1 MATATAS
8 QRTDDRS
15 AAGRAPATV
24 PRRALGRFA
33 RRLPARLLTA
43 LLLVVVIYP
52 LVWLFLG
59 SLKSQADY
67 LNGSAFSLPAHWM
80 WGNYKAAWITGDLGI
95 YIRNS
100 VTAVLPALALVI
112 VLGSAAGFA
121 LQLMRWRLSRPT
133 MLLFL
138 AGIMVP
144 TQMILLPLFTIYYQ
158 AGLTGTLWPLII
170 TYTATGLP
178 LTVFMLATY
187 FRAVPH
193 EVIEAAA
200 IDGAGIFRI
209 FFSVAFPMV
218 RNAILTV
225 ALVQF
230 FFMWND
236 LLIALTFTNSNS
248 LRTVQVGLLNF
259 TGEFGSIQYGPL
271 FAAIC
276 ITVFGTLILFL
287 ALNQKVMKGLAGGA
301 VKG

>member
-1 MATATAS
+1 VTTATAAPPVGE
-8 QRTDDRS
+8 RTVR
-15 AAGRAPATV
+15 RAPAPLV
-24 PRRALGRFA
+24 SRRAVTRFA
-33 RRLPARLLTA
+33 RRLPARLLTLV
-43 LLLVVVIYP
+43 LLIVVVYP

-59 SLKSQADY
+59 SLKSQYDY
-67 LNGSAFSLPAHWM
+67 LNTPTYTLPTHWM
-80 WGNYKAAWITGDLGI
+80 WGNYKAAWVTGDLGL

-100 VTAVLPALALVI
+100 VTAVFPALALVI
-112 VLGSAAGFA
+112 LLGSAAGFA
-121 LQLMRWRLSRPT
+121 LQVMKWRLSRPV

-144 TQMILLPLFTIYYQ
+144 SQMILLPLFTIYFQ
-158 AGLTGTLWPLII
+158 IGLTGSLWPLII

-178 LTVFMLATY
+178 LTVFMMATY
-187 FRAVPH
+187 FRAVPR

-200 IDGAGIFRI
+200 IDGARIFRV
-209 FFSVAFPMV
+209 FFSVALPMM

-225 ALVQF
+225 ALTQF

-236 LLIALTFTNSNS
+236 LLVALTFTDSNN

-259 TGEFGSIQYGPL
+259 TGQFGAIEYGPL

-276 ITVFGTLILFL
+276 ITVLLTLTLFT
-287 ALNQKVMKGLAGGA
+287 ALNRQVMRGLTGGA